1 MRLRGWWW
9 ATGGGLALVGLLAGG
24 GLWGGAAALAQSKPP
39 PLGAPAVPQP
49 PPPAARPAPPSPAPQ
64 GDKFAAPPPAPPG
77 ATRQVDKFGLP
88 PAAGGAPPPALAVPG
103 TPPPDAAPPPPA
115 DEHETVRRFRA
126 LLGPEARLSYAAA
139 EVVDPA
145 RGAVRLREV
154 VLRRPDR
161 SAAIAELTLDGLRDD
176 GVAEAVARGV
186 ALREG
191 DGGGGGAP
199 TATIERVRIV
209 GLTVRRPAPGE
220 APRPDGLEL
229 DSLRIEGLGVAGGT
243 PVAIASLLLEDY
255 GVGRAG
261 RLSLEG
267 LEVRGV
273 ASAGGG
279 MVDRVSLGRVTLR
292 GLDLA
297 ATLAALVAKD
307 TPPRPAGAYALEAED
322 LALGG
327 PGGRRIATLAGLRA
341 LGDQPSAGGGGPET
355 GRFALREL
363 RVEPFP
369 GLEEWLRRFGYAAL
383 NADLTAESQFDR
395 ATGRLEMSPLS
406 LAARDM
412 GALALTMVLDG
423 VTPDTKGAEAMR
435 DARLV
440 SLSLRYLDQSLY
452 GRFVRQQAQQM
463 RQPEARVREQMAAQA
478 AGALTAGGK
487 DAEAMAAIRAA
498 VQRFLRGE
506 AREIEIAARPP
517 EPVALQDMAA
527 AGAGGPVGAVRMLG
541 LTATAR

>member
-1 MRLRGWWW
+1 MRGRWWW
-9 ATGGGLALVGLLAGG
+9 GTAGGGLALVGLLAGG
-24 GLWGGAAALAQSKPP
+24 GGGGGAPWGSAAALAQSKPP
-39 PLGAPAVPQP
+39 PLGAPAP
-49 PPPAARPAPPSPAPQ
+49 PQ
-64 GDKFAAPPPAPPG
+64 GDKFAAPPPLPAAPPG
-77 ATRQVDKFGLP
+77 GGAGQPDKFGLP
-88 PAAGGAPPPALAVPG
+88 PAAGSAPPPALAAPG
-103 TPPPDAAPPPPA
+103 DPPPDAGPPAAA
-115 DEHETVRRFRA
+115 DEHETVRRLRA
-126 LLGPEARLSYAAA
+126 LLGPDTRLSYAAT

-154 VLRRPDR
+154 VLRRPDGR

-176 GVAEAVARGV
+176 GGVAEATARGV
-186 ALREG
+186 ALQVEG
-191 DGGGGGAP
+191 GP
-199 TATIERVRIV
+199 ATTVERVRLA
-209 GLTVRRPAPGE
+209 GLAVRRPGPGE
-220 APRPDGLEL
+220 DLRPDMLGL
-229 DSLRIEGLGVAGGT
+229 DTLRIEGLSVAGPT

-273 ASAGGG
+273 GGAGGG
-279 MVDRVSLGRVTLR
+279 VVDRVSLGRVALR

-297 ATLAALVAKD
+297 ASLAALVAKD

-341 LGDQPSAGGGGPET
+341 LGDQPGAGGIGPET

-363 RVEPFP
+363 RIEPFP
-369 GLEEWLRRFGYAAL
+369 GLDDWLRRFGYAAIT
-383 NADLTAESQFDR
+383 ADLTAESRFDR
-395 ATGRLEMSPLS
+395 ATGRLELSPLS
-406 LAARDM
+406 LAARDI
-412 GALALTMVLDG
+412 GALALTMALDG
-423 VTPDTKGAEAMR
+423 VTADAKGAEAMQN
-435 DARLV
+435 ARLV

-452 GRFVRQQAQQM
+452 ARFVRQQAAQA

-478 AGALTAGGK
+478 AGALSATGK
-487 DAEAMAAIRAA
+487 DAEAMAGIRAA

-517 EPVALQDMAA
+517 EPVALGDMAA
-527 AGAGGPVGAVRMLG
+527 AGAGGPAGAVRMLG